1 SPSPYTPSNC
11 FNTSIARAAS
21 GDIPAAP
28 SLPAPAA
35 TGAEP
40 PPLPP
45 PPPNPANAE
54 AIIGNIPIA
63 IIPAIGSTPATNAGS
78 TNGSGSS

>member
-1 SPSPYTPSNC
+1 M
-11 FNTSIARAAS
+11 
-21 GDIPAAP
+21 
-28 SLPAPAA
+28 PAA

-40 PPLPP
+40 PP

-63 IIPAIGSTPATNAGS
+63 IIPAIGSTPATNPGS
-78 TNGSGSS
+78 TNGSGSSSPPPPRPGADSTRGATTPPGTGSPGAP